1 MKQTIR
7 TTILLFCTFF
17 CISAHAQVGEMRN
30 DFAIGFNGGYLM
42 NRVSFDPTIR
52 QKFKPGPTFGFTARY
67 ICERYLGMICG
78 LQAEVNYS
86 QMGWKEDIQNSPDK
100 FQRNVNYL
108 QIPLLATLG
117 FGREV
122 KGVKGYLVLGPQLGF
137 SLSDNVKKN
146 DWENEENPK
155 RPNNIIAQ
163 YTLPIQKKFEYGLTG
178 GLGMEI
184 SGKKFGHI
192 MVEGRY
198 YYGLSDMFRNGKT
211 DPFGRSA
218 NGAIVAKVT
227 YLFDVVKT
235 QGVKRK

>member
-1 MKQTIR
+1 MKQSIR
-7 TTILLFCTFF
+7 TTILLLCTFF
-17 CISAHAQVGEMRN
+17 CISSYAQVGEMRN

-67 ICERYLGMICG
+67 VCERYLGMICA

-86 QMGWKEDIQNSPDK
+86 QMGWKEVILNSPDK
-100 FQRNVNYL
+100 FQRNVNYI
-108 QIPLLATLG
+108 QIPLLANLG

-122 KGVKGYLVLGPQLGF
+122 RGVKGYLVLGPQLGF
-137 SLSDNVKKN
+137 FLTDKIKKN
-146 DWENEENPK
+146 DWVNEENPK

-163 YTLPIQKKFEYGLTG
+163 YTLPIQKKFEYGITG

-192 MVEGRY
+192 MIEGRY
-198 YYGLSDMFRNGKT
+198 YYGLSDIFNNGKT
-211 DPFGRSA
+211 DAFGRSA
-218 NGAIVAKVT
+218 NGAIVAKAT
-227 YLFDVVKT
+227 YLFDIIKT
-235 QGVKRK
+235 KGVKRK